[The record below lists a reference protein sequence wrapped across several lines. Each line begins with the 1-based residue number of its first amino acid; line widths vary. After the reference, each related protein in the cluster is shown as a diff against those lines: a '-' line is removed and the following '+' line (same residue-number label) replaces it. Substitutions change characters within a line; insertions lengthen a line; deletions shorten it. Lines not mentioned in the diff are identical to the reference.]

1 MQTITSMTG
10 STLVDQLAE
19 IDLADTTRPGGV
31 AAGVQEVS
39 AIIRADLEAFSTGR
53 LADVV
58 PITTTTTRSA
68 AA

>member
-1 MQTITSMTG
+1 MASA
-10 STLVDQLAE
+10 LVDQLAE

-31 AAGVQEVS
+31 AARVEEVS
-39 AIIRADLEAFSTGR
+39 ELIRADLEGFSTGR

-58 PITTTTTRSA
+58 PITTDTETTRSA

>member
-1 MQTITSMTG
+1 MQTTG
-10 STLVDQLAE
+10 STLVDQLAG

-39 AIIRADLEAFSTGR
+39 AIIRAGLEAYSTGP
-53 LADVV
+53 LAPVT
-58 PITTTTTRSA
+58 PITTTTNTRSA